1 METYTVYIIKNQEN
15 IYYKG
20 YTTDISQ
27 RLEKHNSPLGK
38 FTSARGPWE
47 LVFKKLFES
56 KAEALKYESMLKRQ
70 NHRYLD
76 WLIDSD
82 KNQL

>member
-1 METYTVYIIKNQEN
+1 METYTVYIIKNQEG

-20 YTTDISQ
+20 YTTDINQ
-27 RLEKHNSPLGK
+27 RLEKHHSAVGK
-38 FTSARGPWE
+38 YTSARGPWT
-47 LVFKKLFES
+47 LVFKRSFES
-56 KAEALKYESMLKRQ
+56 KTEALKYEIMLKRQ

-76 WLIDSD
+76 WLIASD